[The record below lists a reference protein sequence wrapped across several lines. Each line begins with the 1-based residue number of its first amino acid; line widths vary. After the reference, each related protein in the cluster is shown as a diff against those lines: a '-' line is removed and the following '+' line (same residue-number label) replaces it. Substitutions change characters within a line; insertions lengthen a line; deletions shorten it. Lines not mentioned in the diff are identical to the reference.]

1 MKLKELLQQIQD
13 EYISMELDYPGCL
26 EEKFNDIE
34 QYRDDEIL
42 HRMKLEIESDEQDL
56 PEEQMEGDE

>member
-13 EYISMELDYPGCL
+13 EYISMELDHPGCL
-26 EEKFNDIE
+26 EEKFKDIE

-42 HRMKLEIESDEQDL
+42 HRMKLEIDSDEQDL